1 MVHVKSVASVL
12 EAPTLI
18 VVPLAQRVIKSL
30 VERGLVHIPSHEVP
44 KHRAFMLRIAKH
56 GTARPLRERAKPASL
71 QCFLETV
78 AKVRLGFMSNQIR
91 FLHKK

>member
-18 VVPLAQRVIKSL
+18 VVPLAQKVIKWL

-44 KHRAFMLRIAKH
+44 KHRAFMLRIAEH
-56 GTARPLRERAKPASL
+56 GKARPLGEK
-71 QCFLETV
+71 Q
-78 AKVRLGFMSNQIR
+78 N
-91 FLHKK
+91 LHLYSAFSRQWQK